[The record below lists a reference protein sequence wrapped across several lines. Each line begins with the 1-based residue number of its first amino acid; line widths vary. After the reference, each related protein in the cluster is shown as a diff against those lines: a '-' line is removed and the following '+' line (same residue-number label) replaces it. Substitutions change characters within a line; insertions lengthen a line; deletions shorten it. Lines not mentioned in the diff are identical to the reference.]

1 MNEDNINEIQQDFE
15 ALKYFQDEFQY
26 RHKHFWNVLI
36 KLFVLDVVILL
47 FPFSTEIFGIS
58 LVPIKPEYIVCFP
71 IFGALVAILTYLV
84 LNDEAKKISAV
95 NEVKYRI
102 NRELPEKY
110 RYKNYVGNMADKRNQ
125 LAFSLT
131 KYILLVELIMV
142 IVVTIYC
149 IR

>member
-1 MNEDNINEIQQDFE
+1 MQ
-15 ALKYFQDEFQY
+15 L
-26 RHKHFWNVLI
+26 
-36 KLFVLDVVILL
+36 
-47 FPFSTEIFGIS
+47 
-58 LVPIKPEYIVCFP
+58 
-71 IFGALVAILTYLV
+71 
-84 LNDEAKKISAV
+84 